1 MKKEKRIGHSLG
13 DLIVALYQEAGRVCS
28 QPAEQKVMV
37 YSALKHLL
45 RTRVSSKHRI
55 ALQA

>member
-1 MKKEKRIGHSLG
+1 MKKEKRTLALG
-13 DLIVALYQEAGRVCS
+13 DLIVALYQEAGRVS
-28 QPAEQKVMV
+28 RQPAEQKVMV

-45 RTRVSSKHRI
+45 RTSVGSKHPI